1 MFNVQIEHAA
11 CFKET
16 QRHFTQS
23 VISPWILIHFFGYN
37 YLKIP
42 KHGIHLVNPKPFLFI
57 GVKGD
62 SFTFDSSR
70 PRENWVVF
78 LNNNVFQHSERKA
91 FVKVKFDNDYIDIP
105 MIIPISEELVPALRN
120 EIINMLELL
129 KSPIPINKFKAS
141 LCLSTILH
149 QTVEQQKSLT
159 TSTPEERLKRLI
171 DNDTYFDKNLS
182 ELCNLCTYSQDHLR
196 VLFKKRYN
204 ISPLHYRNQ
213 IRMVK
218 AMELISNSNL
228 LIKEIAFQT
237 GFRHVSHFSAS
248 YFNTFGYYPVEGIK
262 RFRH

>member
-1 MFNVQIEHAA
+1 MYNLQVEHVA
-11 CFKET
+11 CFKEV
-16 QRHFTQS
+16 QRHFTQK
-23 VISPWILIHFFGYN
+23 VFSPWILIHFSGYN

-42 KHGIHLVNPKPFLFI
+42 KHKIELLNPKPFMFI
-57 GVKGD
+57 GVQDD
-62 SFTFDSSR
+62 SFTFDSSE

-91 FVKVKFDNDYIDIP
+91 FVKVEFNNDYIDIP
-105 MIIPISEELVPALRN
+105 MIIPIPEEFVPVLRN
-120 EIINMLELL
+120 ELINMLELM

-141 LCLSTILH
+141 LCVSAILYQTI
-149 QTVEQQKSLT
+149 EQQKAHT
-159 TSTPEERLKRLI
+159 TFTPEEKLKQLI
-171 DNDTYFDKNLS
+171 DNDTYFNNNLS
-182 ELCNLCTYSQDHLR
+182 ELCTLCTYSQDHLR
-196 VLFKKRYN
+196 VLFKKRYK

-237 GFRHVSHFSAS
+237 GFKHVSHFSAS